1 MSAINSIATSQPSVP
16 VMNAK
21 PTAQQTLGTS
31 QPQQSVSSS
40 VAISSAALY
49 ANYEQIIAEK
59 TAGQKQVIAY
69 SLANPTT
76 PLVTENAYVMAH
88 DESMN
93 GASVGGGVSLAG
105 KTPNDAISYSNG
117 EPVTLASQAYYTKQN
132 ASYQNQV
139 LELYNTEKAKGTTPG
154 QIISDIFDLQARQP
168 DAFRAMNQ
176 WPPASG
182 PSSIQDATSTPG
194 TTPQYLNAGGQ
205 VVNAPSS
212 YSNYDKLIAQEV
224 AQKREQVLSNA
235 FDSLISSLAHQSAT
249 TADSATISQAA
260 RDLAAK
266 ENKITPYSDD
276 PRAAASY
283 MQQMAEKFAG
293 TNKTRATYAKDPSN
307 PLYAQLLD
315 QAAQQHFSV
324 GTGEGA
330 GIDLS
335 WGKTSANL
343 SKMDDNLHYIGGEPV
358 TAASQAYQQQQVN
371 SYKNAATQLY
381 NEEKA
386 KGTPAGDIWIKIM
399 DLQEQ
404 QPARFR
410 AMMGWPTAADFSNTK

>member
-1 MSAINSIATSQPSVP
+1 
-16 VMNAK
+16 
-21 PTAQQTLGTS
+21 
-31 QPQQSVSSS
+31 
-40 VAISSAALY
+40 
-49 ANYEQIIAEK
+49 
-59 TAGQKQVIAY
+59 
-69 SLANPTT
+69 
-76 PLVTENAYVMAH
+76 MAH

-410 AMMGWPTAADFSNTK
+410 AMMGWPTAADFTNSK